1 MNTSTKNNN
10 KKEEKMNGTS
20 KYVHERVEVCISCEN
35 ELTYK
40 EKQLDVLFCG
50 GCSTRSCDDYS
61 NNHEY
66 IHDSNPLDDI
76 IFS

>member
-10 KKEEKMNGTS
+10 KEKKMNGTS
-20 KYVHERVEVCISCEN
+20 KYVHERVEVCISCETV
-35 ELTYK
+35 LSHQ
-40 EKQLDVLFCG
+40 EKDLDFLFCG
-50 GCSTRSCDDYS
+50 ACSGRSSDDYS